1 MTKIKILLGI
11 ILTVLAFNCFK
22 LFYYFYDLNSLD
34 GLLNS
39 DTQAH
44 LLISV
49 YIITLS
55 MFFVAQIALSK
66 GLWHIIAHGYFNL
79 KSIKSINFAGILL
92 ILFGIITLIWR
103 LYTVFYYREFTS
115 SLVPHNIVQA
125 IDNGYTAILGFGLI
139 TITSILKKA
148 LDLKSENELTI

>member
-22 LFYYFYDLNSLD
+22 LFYYFFNLNSLD
-34 GLLNS
+34 ELLNS

-44 LLISV
+44 LLVSV

-55 MFFVAQIALSK
+55 MFFVAQISLSK
-66 GLWHIIAHGYFNL
+66 GLWHIIAHGYFNMR
-79 KSIKSINFAGILL
+79 SIKSIHLAGILL
-92 ILFGIITLIWR
+92 FLFGIITLTVR
-103 LYTVFYYREFTS
+103 LYTVYYYREFTS
-115 SLVPHNIVQA
+115 NLIPTNIVQA
-125 IDNGYTAILGFGLI
+125 IDNGYTIILGFGLI